1 MRSLFSIFGQKSQRG
16 RSLPA
21 PEDPPVEAS
30 AGPLEADLP
39 ADSSPAP
46 ELPVVSGAINAP
58 APDAS
63 ETPEVVPDEY
73 LTLELADFL
82 PNIPSYALKVDG
94 ADPSTPL
101 LFEMAG
107 IGKCLFHGQS

>member
-1 MRSLFSIFGQKSQRG
+1 MRSLFSIFGHKSQRG

-21 PEDPPVEAS
+21 SEDPLVEAS
-30 AGPLEADLP
+30 SSAAEADLP
-39 ADSSPAP
+39 AEPSPAP
-46 ELPVVSGAINAP
+46 ELPAVSGAIDP
-58 APDAS
+58 PIPDAT
-63 ETPEVVPDEY
+63 ETPEVAPDEY

-107 IGKCLFHGQS
+107 IGKCLF